1 MSSKPILPFVETMIT
16 QSCNIS
22 CLGCTN
28 YSDLKHSGYVS
39 WADGKQQ
46 IEAWLDRIEIPD
58 FGIMGG
64 EPLINPEVKD
74 WVLGTREL
82 LPNSQIRFTTN
93 GLLLAKH
100 YDIIDLMSFVG
111 NCVFKITVHCNTEE
125 LENLIDQI
133 KSSYNWET
141 VIEHGITR
149 FKTNNNFRFQIN
161 RPTRFIKT
169 YKNAYNNM
177 MPYNSDPTDAFN
189 NCCQQTCP
197 LLYNGRI
204 YKCSTAGL
212 LGETLKRFNNPNWD
226 TWKHYV
232 VDGITAT
239 CSDELLN
246 QFIENFGNP
255 HSICGQCPVE
265 KQGVIIHLENIGQ
278 KNAQTYF

>member
-1 MSSKPILPFVETMIT
+1 MSSKPVLPFVETMIT

-74 WVLGTREL
+74 WILGTREL
-82 LPNSQIRFTTN
+82 LPTSQIRFTTN

-111 NCVFKITVHCNTEE
+111 NCVFKITVHYNTEE

-149 FKTNNNFRFQIN
+149 FKTDNNFRFQIN
-161 RPTRFIKT
+161 CPTRFIKT
-169 YKNAYNNM
+169 YKNTYNNM
-177 MPYNSDPTDAFN
+177 MPYNSDPVDAFN

-226 TWKHYV
+226 SWKHYV
-232 VDGITAT
+232 VDGITPT

-246 QFIENFGNP
+246 QFIKNFGNP
-255 HSICGQCPVE
+255 HSMCGQCPTE
-265 KQGVIIHLENIGQ
+265 KQGTIIHLENISQ

>member
-1 MSSKPILPFVETMIT
+1 
-16 QSCNIS
+16 
-22 CLGCTN
+22 
-28 YSDLKHSGYVS
+28 
-39 WADGKQQ
+39 
-46 IEAWLDRIEIPD
+46 
-58 FGIMGG
+58 
-64 EPLINPEVKD
+64 
-74 WVLGTREL
+74 
-82 LPNSQIRFTTN
+82 
-93 GLLLAKH
+93 LLAKH

-169 YKNAYNNM
+169 YKNTYNNM

-226 TWKHYV
+226 SWKHYV

-239 CSDELLN
+239 CSNELLN

-265 KQGVIIHLENIGQ
+265 KQGAIIHLENIVQ